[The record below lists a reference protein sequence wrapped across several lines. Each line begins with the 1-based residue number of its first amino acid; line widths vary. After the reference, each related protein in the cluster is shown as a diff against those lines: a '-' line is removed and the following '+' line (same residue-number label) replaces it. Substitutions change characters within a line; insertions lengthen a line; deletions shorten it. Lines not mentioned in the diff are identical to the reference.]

1 MTFWTDE
8 KLLEAAISEL
18 LAHGGNKADIALLR
32 AEFQKVNKSN
42 NQAEPTQ
49 TEIGGDIPS

>member
-32 AEFQKVNKSN
+32 AEFDRASKTNKQIESG
-42 NQAEPTQ
+42 QIEVT
-49 TEIGGDIPS
+49 DIPS